1 MTSVSICSA
10 ASGWP
15 MFIWARASA
24 VLAASISSDS
34 SNASVSVP
42 ACSSKAWDKS
52 ACPAA
57 CKAVAIWA
65 RALMR
70 CVGASMPARSFP
82 AWAGPGFRACSSS
95 TKAAWKSVR
104 ASWSASS
111 ANSSFTSASA
121 SRRAASSV
129 NASSCCNNASS
140 NGAASLSAFTW
151 LRAMPVSTRIFP
163 AGSSTASTN
172 AMTEASAG
180 SGAAGL
186 LGVSGSGLC
195 SGLAAACEGLD
206 ADGAVASLDCL
217 GLLNAIPAMIR
228 TPRPRPMMNGF

>member
-1 MTSVSICSA
+1 MKDQKPFIIGLGLGVLIIAGIALSKPKQSKEATAPSA
-10 ASGWP
+10 SKP
-15 MFIWARASA
+15 SQ
-24 VLAASISSDS
+24 AAAKPEPRPEPEPEPETP
-34 SNASVSVP
+34 NKPAAPEPAEASVMALVDAVDEP
-42 ACSSKAWDKS
+42 AGKIRVLTGIALSHVKADKD
-52 ACPAA
+52 
-57 CKAVAIWA
+57 
-65 RALMR
+65 
-70 CVGASMPARSFP
+70 
-82 AWAGPGFRACSSS
+82 
-95 TKAAWKSVR
+95 
-104 ASWSASS
+104 
-111 ANSSFTSASA
+111 
-121 SRRAASSV
+121 
-129 NASSCCNNASS
+129 
-140 NGAASLSAFTW
+140 ASLSAFTW

-186 LGVSGSGLC
+186 LGVSGSGSGSGLG